1 MCDGGRPEAP
11 VPPTVSGKQFGAGNE
26 AGEDAGG
33 GMTLRPRGW
42 MAVMFII
49 GACLD
54 WTLNF
59 HHVWRVV

>member
-1 MCDGGRPEAP
+1 MAC
-11 VPPTVSGKQFGAGNE
+11 GKQFGAGNE
-26 AGEDAGG
+26 AVEEAGG
-33 GMTLRPRGW
+33 GMTPRPRGW

-59 HHVWRVV
+59 HQD